1 MFTQIGLFGQD
12 RKLTLN
18 LNEQPISSLFKQ
30 IEDQCKYA
38 FVYSDEVVSDTM
50 KISINV
56 VNVPVR
62 QVLEKVLPENGL
74 TYQMVSDKLIAIGR
88 RRQMEGEQAL
98 KVTINGTIMDQKGNG
113 IPFAS
118 IGFFESEKLL
128 AAL

>member
-1 MFTQIGLFGQD
+1 LIVMFTQIGLFGQD

-88 RRQMEGEQAL
+88 RRQLEGEQAL
-98 KVTINGTIMDQKGNG
+98 K
-113 IPFAS
+113 
-118 IGFFESEKLL
+118 
-128 AAL
+128 